1 MSLWKLAEY
10 AAWLLSI
17 AFVGWM
23 LWDSRSVGRQYS
35 EDVLLSSREGE
46 E

>member
-1 MSLWKLAEY
+1 MSLWTLAEY
-10 AAWLLSI
+10 VAWLLSVVL
-17 AFVGWM
+17 VGWM
-23 LWDSRSVGRQYS
+23 LIDARNVGRQYS